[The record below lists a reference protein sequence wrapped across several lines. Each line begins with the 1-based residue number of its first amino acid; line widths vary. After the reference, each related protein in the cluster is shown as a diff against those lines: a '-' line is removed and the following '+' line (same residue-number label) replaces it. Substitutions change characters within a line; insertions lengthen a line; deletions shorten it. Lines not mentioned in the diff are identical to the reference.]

1 MHCALQPAGGIT
13 EAGPMNSGYHGS
25 TALTQDM
32 SKTGDSMSC
41 AKAGFQSSTV
51 KSLSAAILGS
61 APMRLNNNIASA
73 ALGTEGLATIS
84 EQEDAVGAG
93 NAGRQGIQ
101 VLNRAAEQERGEG
114 INGNPNLGGPS
125 RALAPIVRH
134 PVQAARSRPPPA
146 AGIGRMP
153 AQVELLIMIT

>member
-1 MHCALQPAGGIT
+1 
-13 EAGPMNSGYHGS
+13 MNSGYHGS

-84 EQEDAVGAG
+84 EQVCITAFKQKLLFACDPH
-93 NAGRQGIQ
+93 Q
-101 VLNRAAEQERGEG
+101 
-114 INGNPNLGGPS
+114 PDCF
-125 RALAPIVRH
+125 
-134 PVQAARSRPPPA
+134 VQ
-146 AGIGRMP
+146 
-153 AQVELLIMIT
+153 TD